1 MLVNKWSLFYCVMRD
16 FFKIVF
22 YFFGILLRSVFFF
35 RGLNIMR
42 VINHSS
48 LQLTFSSNRPIGLQ
62 GFTATRISPI
72 YVWKTVKQLQYPA
85 VIVLTKTRGEL
96 QTFPALLNVTQKT
109 TFSSPCS
116 DKSVAYCTTYLQK
129 CRPDWW
135 RPLNLMNEKKLFLST
150 HVYDEEKSIFAQ
162 NQNLQLQ
169 HILNLLW

>member
-1 MLVNKWSLFYCVMRD
+1 M
-16 FFKIVF
+16 
-22 YFFGILLRSVFFF
+22 LRSVFFF
-35 RGLNIMR
+35 RGLNIKR

-72 YVWKTVKQLQYPA
+72 YVWKTVKQLQYSA

-109 TFSSPCS
+109 TFSSPCF
-116 DKSVAYCTTYLQK
+116 DKSVAYCTKYQQK
-129 CRPDWW
+129 CRPEWW
-135 RPLNLMNEKKLFLST
+135 RPLNLMNKKTFHINT
-150 HVYDEEKSIFAQ
+150 CIRWRKNIFVH

-169 HILNLLW
+169 HILNLLWSKKVHWSKLALDVI